1 MEAYEE
7 LNNVLLDGIPSL
19 VNSKDSYLEP
29 SMRACI
35 ALQARWAAESLRE
48 IGQAKASKPS
58 TKQETERLLQELR
71 QLPILNM

>member
-7 LNNVLLDGIPSL
+7 LNSLLVEGIPRLIS
-19 VNSKDSYLEP
+19 SRDPCLEP

-35 ALQARWAAESLRE
+35 ELQERWAAESLRE
-48 IGQAKASKPS
+48 IDQVKVPKSS
-58 TKQETERLLQELR
+58 TEREVEILLQELQ